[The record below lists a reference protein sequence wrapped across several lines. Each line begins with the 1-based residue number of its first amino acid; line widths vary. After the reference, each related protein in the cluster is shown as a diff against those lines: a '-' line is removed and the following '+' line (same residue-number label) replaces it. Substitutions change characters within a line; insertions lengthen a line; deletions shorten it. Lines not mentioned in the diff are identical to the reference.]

1 MSRVE
6 TNTLISWLSHP
17 NCTPQR
23 HFENHSYCL
32 VTNHFWELGC
42 LNANLPTHTLCTHI
56 YEVHK
61 LVNSI
66 ALTLSSVCYGAYS
79 SSYYKLSRTNLTLFQ
94 LRGRFSTH
102 PWNLA
107 ESATVSIN
115 RIMPKYGENGN
126 LYFLFEMPSLGFA
139 EPNSPARETML
150 VDRFRWAWTSS
161 IWTKHVVKQPATT
174 GDTKQPQVVTGEI
187 TELSSWAVPKFLTP
201 PKSWN
206 VRRWNIKFLL
216 F

>member
-32 VTNHFWELGC
+32 VTSHFWELGC
-42 LNANLPTHTLCTHI
+42 LNANLLTHTLCTHI

-79 SSYYKLSRTNLTLFQ
+79 SSYYKLSHTNLTLFQ
-94 LRGRFSTH
+94 LRGRSPLTPGISQSLPLFRSTGSCR
-102 PWNLA
+102 NMVRM
-107 ESATVSIN
+107 ATSTSCLKCLPLDLLSPILLLERPCLLTGSSEPGHLV
-115 RIMPKYGENGN
+115 
-126 LYFLFEMPSLGFA
+126 F
-139 EPNSPARETML
+139 EPNM
-150 VDRFRWAWTSS
+150 WWSS
-161 IWTKHVVKQPATT
+161 QWQ
-174 GDTKQPQVVTGEI
+174 QVTRNNPR
-187 TELSSWAVPKFLTP
+187 S
-201 PKSWN
+201 
-206 VRRWNIKFLL
+206 
-216 F
+216 